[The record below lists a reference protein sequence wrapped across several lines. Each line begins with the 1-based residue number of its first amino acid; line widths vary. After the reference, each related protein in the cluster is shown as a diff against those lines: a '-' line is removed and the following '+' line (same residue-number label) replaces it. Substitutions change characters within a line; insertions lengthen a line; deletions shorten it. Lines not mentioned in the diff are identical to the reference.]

1 MNMAMAFLGTTLKQP
16 NNSPKDVSYKLER
29 LVEAWESDISTAM
42 EFLKTMLEL
51 LNTTPKAV
59 SYKTPKLVTN
69 WELSINL
76 AY

>member
-1 MNMAMAFLGTTLKQP
+1 MGGSINHEKLLPIHG
-16 NNSPKDVSYKLER
+16 YKLEQ
-29 LVEAWESDISTAM
+29 LVAVWESDISTAM

-59 SYKTPKLVTN
+59 SYKTAKLVTD
-69 WELSINL
+69 WDLSINL